1 MAKVCI
7 NVSPFSIPNFL
18 IFLFAP
24 LMNSRLSSALFVVSA
39 TAALPLLSVAPA
51 SAITVTVN
59 SIDYDVSFFNTS
71 YNSNSIIFQ
80 IPPSGQMPWWGDGTG
95 NLAAEFAQQVY
106 NNLGPGPT
114 SGYGPVFAYELSG
127 SDILGISQDLS
138 NALSQNDE
146 TIANN
151 LDVNYAI
158 ATPLNSAPIFVPA
171 PLPVFGAAAAF
182 GLSRQL
188 RKRIAEAKGS
198 NKLR

>member
-1 MAKVCI
+1 
-7 NVSPFSIPNFL
+7 
-18 IFLFAP
+18 
-24 LMNSRLSSALFVVSA
+24 MNSRLSSALFVVSA

-71 YNSNSIIFQ
+71 YISNSVLFQ
-80 IPPSGQMPWWGDGTG
+80 VPPAGQMPWWGDDTG

-127 SDILGISQDLS
+127 TDILGISQNLTS
-138 NALSQNDE
+138 TLSQIDE

-151 LDVNYAI
+151 IDVNYAI
-158 ATPLNSAPIFVPA
+158 ITPLNSATTSVPA

-182 GLSRQL
+182 GWSRQL
-188 RKRIAEAKGS
+188 RKRIAEVKGS
-198 NKLR
+198 NKFC